1 MLVLKKEKEPNKGK
15 AMGKDSR
22 NVKVVAAEL
31 LDHLGNLVL
40 PGIMETYHGLGQS
53 YSTWDL

>member
-15 AMGKDSR
+15 ERGTESR
-22 NVKVVAAEL
+22 KVKVVAAEL

-53 YSTWDL
+53 DSTWNL